1 MNNRDKIFNIK
12 TFHVLQDYKT
22 RLWNIKV
29 DLGKEILGTFQT
41 RDEAVEKA
49 MEILKADKSSQKRLI
64 IRKPGGSWEKI
75 INE

>member
-1 MNNRDKIFNIK
+1 MSNYDKIFNIK

-29 DLGKEILGTFQT
+29 DLGKQIFGTFQT

-49 MEILKADKSSQKRLI
+49 MEMLKADKSNQKRLI
-64 IRKPGGSWEKI
+64 VRKPGGRWEEI